1 MRAVVLERLGG
12 PDVLVVRDVPPPIAV
27 EGQEVVDVRA
37 VGINFLELLVRRG
50 EYPQAPDLP
59 WIPGLEVAGETA
71 GGRRVLGLVRTTGGG
86 YAEQVAVDD
95 DWLFDL
101 PPEASFEEGAAFLMA
116 FLTAWLPLTLQAP
129 VRHGKRLLVTAAA
142 GAVGSAAVQVGRALG
157 AEVVAA
163 AGSTEKLALPLSLG
177 ASHAVTYDALG
188 ELDQV
193 DVVLDP
199 VGGPLLERALR
210 LLRPLGAAVAV
221 GYAGG
226 PWEPVQPQQL
236 VGRNIGLHGFYL
248 GRLMQ
253 RQPGVVRDAVRDLLR
268 LWAQEIV
275 HPVVGAT
282 YPLAEA
288 GEAQRLVEQRYS
300 TGKVVLVT

>member
-12 PDVLVVRDVPPPIAV
+12 PEGLVVRDVPEPAV
-27 EGQEVVDVRA
+27 GDGQQLVRVHA
-37 VGINFLELLVRRG
+37 VGINFLEILVRRG
-50 EYPQAPDLP
+50 AYPQPPELP
-59 WIPGLEVAGETA
+59 WVPGLEVAGETEA
-71 GGRRVLGLVRTTGGG
+71 GRRVLGLVRATGGG
-86 YAEQVAVDD
+86 YADTVAVEE

-101 PPEASFEEGAAFLMA
+101 PPEATYEEGAAFLMA
-116 FLTAWLPLTLQAP
+116 FLTAWLPLTQQAP
-129 VRHGKRLLVTAAA
+129 VRHGQRVLVTAAA

-163 AGSTEKLALPLSLG
+163 TGSEEKLALPLSLG
-177 ASHAVTYDALG
+177 AVQGTTYEALDDLG
-188 ELDQV
+188 PV

-199 VGGPLLERALR
+199 VGGPLLDQALR
-210 LLRPLGAAVAV
+210 LLHPLGAAVAV

-226 PWEPVQPQQL
+226 PWEPVSPQQL

-253 RQPGVVRDAVRDLLR
+253 RQPELVRDAARDLLR
-268 LWAQEIV
+268 LWAQAIV

-282 YPLAEA
+282 YPLDQA
-288 GEAQRLVEQRYS
+288 GAAHALIEERRS